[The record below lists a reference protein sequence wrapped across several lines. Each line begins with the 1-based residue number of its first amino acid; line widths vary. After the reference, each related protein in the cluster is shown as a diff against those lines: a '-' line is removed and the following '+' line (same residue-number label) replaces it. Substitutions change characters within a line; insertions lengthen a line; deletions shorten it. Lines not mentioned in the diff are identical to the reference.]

1 MIEYEYDAWG
11 NFTMDKKIIDGMKK
25 EGKLSLVLT
34 IFALTLFLLTL
45 VFMHKNNKSFQDRE
59 VRIILLVCG
68 TFMLFGFYAW
78 LYSLKYKIIIS
89 DTHVSLTTLFVKKE
103 IDLCDVEKYTCER
116 YKKSVF
122 YQFTLFINGK
132 KLLINTRY
140 KEEFENI
147 LKYNKIEQITK

>member
-1 MIEYEYDAWG
+1 
-11 NFTMDKKIIDGMKK
+11 MDKKIIDGMKK
-25 EGKLSLVLT
+25 EGKLSLILT

-59 VRIILLVCG
+59 VQSILLVCVA
-68 TFMLFGFYAW
+68 FMLFGLYAW

-103 IDLCDVEKYTCER
+103 IDLCDVEKYTCKR
-116 YKKSVF
+116 YRKSVF
-122 YQFTLFINGK
+122 DQFTLFINGK